1 MSSQSL
7 NSEFESAYEIYT
19 DKLQKP
25 LEVVACLRCG
35 RPLTNEKSRLA
46 CIGPKCARK
55 LAYEARTRLYSSKT
69 VRSYQ
74 SLLKS
79 STQETVIPTKD
90 IALYYTSN
98 SSTKPYCKIGSVL
111 LPTTDSCTT
120 NEYHYRK
127 RTYTLPLL
135 EGAIYEV
142 GVSMPEVRVFVLQVK
157 DHQLRDISNALQ

>member
-55 LAYEARTRLYSSKT
+55 LAYEARTRIYSTKT

-74 SLLKS
+74 TLLKS
-79 STQETVIPTKD
+79 SAQETVIPTQD
-90 IALYYTSN
+90 ITLYYTSS
-98 SSTKPYCKIGSVL
+98 SSTRPYCKIGSVL
-111 LPTTDSCTT
+111 LPTTDNDTT
-120 NEYHYRK
+120 NEYQYWK
-127 RTYTLPLL
+127 RTYALPLL

-142 GVSMPEVRVFVLQVK
+142 GVSLPEVRVFVLQVK
-157 DHQLRDISNALQ
+157 NQQLRDIGSV